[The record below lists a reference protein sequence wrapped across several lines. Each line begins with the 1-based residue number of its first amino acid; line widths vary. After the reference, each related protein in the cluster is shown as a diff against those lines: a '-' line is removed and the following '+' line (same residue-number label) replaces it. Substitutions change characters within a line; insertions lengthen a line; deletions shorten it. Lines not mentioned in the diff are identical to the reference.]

1 MIWIQGTSGLL
12 KKQFSR
18 LRLLLFYRQWFTEL
32 CGRPWVSWPG
42 QPFLSPC
49 LSFIPP
55 QPHRPSFFTPSLL
68 QAKLFPLPAPLYC
81 LCLFLGSSFIGLS
94 AKPPSFPGNWKK
106 SKDLKNEYCFKNMIF
121 LNGKNKINKFKLSIC
136 KTQHM
141 PTPLTAKFKY

>member
-32 CGRPWVSWPG
+32 CVGPGWADLVS
-42 QPFLSPC
+42 LSC
-49 LSFIPP
+49 LPAFHSFHPNHIVL
-55 QPHRPSFFTPSLL
+55 PSLL